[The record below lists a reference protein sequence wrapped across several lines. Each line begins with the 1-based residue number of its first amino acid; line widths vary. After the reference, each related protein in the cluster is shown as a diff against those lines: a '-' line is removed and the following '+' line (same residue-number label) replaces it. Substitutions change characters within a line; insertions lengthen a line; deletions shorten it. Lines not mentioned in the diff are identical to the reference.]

1 MLFDQKD
8 GNVGGKKEDPTAL
21 PEDEERAEDMIG
33 VELRKGDSLMFRG
46 GILCLEDS
54 YWLF

>member
-1 MLFDQKD
+1 M
-8 GNVGGKKEDPTAL
+8 GGKKEDPTAL